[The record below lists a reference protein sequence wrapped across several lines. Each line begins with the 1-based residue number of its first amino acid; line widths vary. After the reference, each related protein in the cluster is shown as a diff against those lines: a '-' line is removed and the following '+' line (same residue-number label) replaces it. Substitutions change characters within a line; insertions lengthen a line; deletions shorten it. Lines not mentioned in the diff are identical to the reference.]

1 MSSTPN
7 LPALT
12 GSLSALSLVGLLQIL
27 AAERRTGRLE
37 VIGNGLEGNLW
48 IVDGALVH
56 AEAKSAVGVA
66 AGEEALDRLALLDSG
81 RFAFQAGPEA
91 PRQTLEGSTDALL
104 MEAAYRRDHHVRA
117 ETEGVPPSAIPSFAP
132 VPEGGNPPRFTTLQW
147 RVLASID
154 GRKDVATLAAEV
166 GMPETAMTRLMGDL
180 LALGV
185 IRLS

>member
-1 MSSTPN
+1 MSAPPN
-7 LPALT
+7 PPALV

-48 IVDGALVH
+48 IQDGALVH
-56 AEAKSAVGVA
+56 AESRSAAGVA
-66 AGEEALDRLALLDSG
+66 AGDEALDRLALLDSG
-81 RFAFQAGPEA
+81 RFAFQAGSEA
-91 PRQTLEGSTDALL
+91 PRRTLEGSTDSLL
-104 MEAAYRRDHHVRA
+104 MEVAYRRDHHVRA
-117 ETEGVPPSAIPSFAP
+117 ETEGVPPTAVPSFAP

-154 GRKDVATLAAEV
+154 GRKDVATLAIEV
-166 GMPETAMTRLMGDL
+166 GMPEAALARLMGEL

-185 IRLS
+185 VRLA